1 MQPQIGRALAV
12 LMVAAAIAACGQAP
26 AAVKPKVEAVTVEAI
41 PGSELER
48 LTLSDQAFKRLGV
61 QTSPVA
67 AGPAGQAGR
76 TSVPYSAL
84 VYDAAGATWTYTNPS
99 PLVFVRHEVDVDRIS
114 ADQALLSAGPAIG
127 TPVVTVGAAE
137 LWGIETGVG
146 GGH

>member
-26 AAVKPKVEAVTVEAI
+26 AAVQPKVEAVTVEAI
-41 PGSELER
+41 PGSDLER
-48 LTLSDQAFKRLGV
+48 LALSDHAAKRLGV
-61 QTSPVA
+61 QTAAVA
-67 AGPAGQAGR
+67 AGPTGESGA
-76 TSVPYSAL
+76 TSVPYSAI
-84 VYDAAGATWTYTNPS
+84 VYDAAGATWTYTSPN
-99 PLVFVRHEVDVDRIS
+99 PLVFVRHEVVVERIS
-114 ADQALLSAGPAIG
+114 ADQAVLSAGPAIG